1 MIKRV
6 NYLDDFVKQYAPIL
20 QGAYEKANIWPECG
34 YKTNILEKEMEEVE
48 LAFDEFINFVYNSD
62 NSAVKL
68 FEPDKNKEAQG
79 YIISLMCELLQVIA
93 VLNKYETQK
102 DGDNQ

>member
-6 NYLDDFVKQYAPIL
+6 DFLEDFVKPYAPIL
-20 QGAYEKANIWPECG
+20 QGAYEKANIWPECS
-34 YKTNILEKEMEEVE
+34 YKDEILNEEMEEVE

-102 DGDNQ
+102 DGDNR

>member
-6 NYLDDFVKQYAPIL
+6 DFLEDFVKPYALIL
-20 QGAYEKANIWPECG
+20 QGVYEKANIWPECG
-34 YKTNILEKEMEEVE
+34 YKTNILNEEMEEAE
-48 LAFDEFINFVYNSD
+48 DAFDGFINFVYNSD
-62 NSAVKL
+62 NSVVKL

-93 VLNKYETQK
+93 VLNKYEEGEFQ
-102 DGDNQ
+102 

>member
-1 MIKRV
+1 MIKHV
-6 NYLDDFVKQYAPIL
+6 DFLEDFVKPYATIL

-34 YKTNILEKEMEEVE
+34 YKINILGEEMEEVE

-93 VLNKYETQK
+93 VLNKYEEGEFQ
-102 DGDNQ
+102 